1 MVHTEYYHSIVKML
15 YWTTVSSKGPRYDLT
30 QNSEFYVFIF
40 LMPRVVNMGN
50 VIGSSKFEGKI
61 LSYKQTTEFEILC
74 FINKFFVL

>member
-1 MVHTEYYHSIVKML
+1 MYNEYYHSIVKMS
-15 YWTTVSSKGPRYDLT
+15 YWTTVSSKGPRYDL
-30 QNSEFYVFIF
+30 SSKFLILCFHF

-61 LSYKQTTEFEILC
+61 LSYKHTTEFEILC